1 MHNSLGQRRIAPP
14 PQGGDFMKYQKIA
27 AKTLLWAGVLLFA
40 MYPAFGATLTATPD
54 HSEFGTIDEGVNA
67 IVNVVIENTG
77 ISQVEI
83 TNIQTS

>member
-1 MHNSLGQRRIAPP
+1 
-14 PQGGDFMKYQKIA
+14 MKYQKIA